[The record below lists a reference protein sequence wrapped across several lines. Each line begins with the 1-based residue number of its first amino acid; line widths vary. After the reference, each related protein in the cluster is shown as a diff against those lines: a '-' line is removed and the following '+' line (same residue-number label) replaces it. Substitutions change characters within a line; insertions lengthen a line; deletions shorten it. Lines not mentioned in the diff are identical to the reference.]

1 MQSEVTIRPMGFAR
15 RMARPSPGGAAT
27 LTGSGFDRVLRDLAS
42 DPLVQIAGIHGS
54 MSLATPGCTFLDPAT
69 GEAISA
75 NRAWNM
81 VGPGGLVLPMYTAFP
96 QIANLATAYTVG
108 ATGLT
113 SNTLAAGTLARTL
126 VENGGTSTHFVQ
138 HAAITLTDG
147 ASYRV
152 RAKLYR
158 SAGSRHAA
166 IYWAR
171 SGQRAGYVI
180 NLTTGSMTSYSTGGG
195 TVASP
200 VATAVTGGW
209 LVEFTIS
216 NAAWG
221 GTVQSVIGLS
231 SNGTT
236 LDSYAGDGA
245 SGVTFDGVT
254 IVAGTQTPLGVAE
267 AATRA
272 ADANV
277 WTMADALTQDEEM
290 IVLGA
295 QDYADGDMGI
305 STQTWSQFAS
315 GAGATNM
322 FRSAATSTSAGD
334 KDSGSKTAVIIRGAL
349 PNRGVCFMHRHRRR
363 AGDIDAG
370 YGRALSGSPVAG
382 GPWEANTAMRIGHSN
397 TAGRAGYGRFACIRR
412 KGGFTQAQIDALFY
426 AFANGRTIPV
436 AA

>member
-1 MQSEVTIRPMGFAR
+1 MSVSIGVRPMGYAR
-15 RMARPSPGGAAT
+15 RMGRPVPIGAAIPA
-27 LTGSGFDRVLRDLAS
+27 GSRFDQVLSDLAS
-42 DPLVQIAGIHGS
+42 DPFVQIAGRDGS
-54 MSLATPGCTFLDPAT
+54 MSLATPGTTFLDPPT
-69 GEAISA
+69 GQAIAA

-81 VGPGGLVLPMYTAFP
+81 IGPGGLVLPMYTAFP
-96 QIANLATAYTVG
+96 AATNLFLNSQAPATQNVSVVTGSVTVTAIGSGYTITTSAGTATGSGFGAVTMGTPQVLTITGNGTITLTVSGTPVG
-108 ATGLT
+108 ATVQVQSG
-113 SNTLAAGTLARTL
+113 AQRTPL
-126 VENGGTSTHFVQ
+126 IVT
-138 HAAITLTDG
+138 
-147 ASYRV
+147 
-152 RAKLYR
+152 
-158 SAGSRHAA
+158 AGS
-166 IYWAR
+166 
-171 SGQRAGYVI
+171 S
-180 NLTTGSMTSYSTGGG
+180 
-195 TVASP
+195 
-200 VATAVTGGW
+200 
-209 LVEFTIS
+209 
-216 NAAWG
+216 
-221 GTVQSVIGLS
+221 
-231 SNGTT
+231 
-236 LDSYAGDGA
+236 
-245 SGVTFDGVT
+245 
-254 IVAGTQTPLGVAE
+254 
-267 AATRA
+267 ATRA

-322 FRSAATSTSAGD
+322 FRSAATSTSAAD

-412 KGGFTQAQIDALFY
+412 KGGFTQAQIDALFFG
-426 AFANGRTIPV
+426 FANGRTIPV